1 MDKGI
6 RKVICTDISCDGML
20 SGPSI
25 DLYKEMLAKFPD
37 LYLMASG
44 GVVRWMIL
52 LLWMKLVFPELFSV
66 RHYTKD
72 ISP

>member
-1 MDKGI
+1 MVGKTKVPVNFFPFLENYIDKGI

-37 LYLMASG
+37 LLSDG
-44 GVVRWMIL
+44 
-52 LLWMKLVFPELFSV
+52 
-66 RHYTKD
+66 
-72 ISP
+72 